1 MTQNLLRMSSAG
13 GGANGCQTTTNN
25 TALNNMNLTTEMTE
39 QNQMIESNT
48 AVVTSADIRQ
58 IKMNYLQQKQKQF
71 V

>member
-1 MTQNLLRMSSAG
+1 M
-13 GGANGCQTTTNN
+13 
-25 TALNNMNLTTEMTE
+25 NNMNLTTEMTE
-39 QNQMIESNT
+39 QNQMIESNA